1 MSAHGTTAGVDLD
14 AGKVRIPA
22 GHPLARLGPIAFGV
36 GALGLV
42 VAFLVTRGD
51 TRVFAFSWLVAFLFT
66 LSIALGSLYFVL
78 VHTAMQ
84 GGWGIVVRRLA
95 ENAMAAIPAFAL
107 LLLPIL
113 LYREELFPWIREI
126 AEGKDHILHGK
137 EPYLNVPFFLTR
149 AVVYMVVWSA
159 IALFF
164 FRGSRRQ
171 DATGD
176 HAISVRLRQ
185 WSGPAIIALG
195 LTHSFAAFDWIMS
208 LDPHWYSTIFGV
220 YSFAG
225 SLLAGWSFLVLVLV
239 ALRRFHL
246 LDDIVGPE
254 HYHDL
259 GKLLFAF
266 TVFWAYIGFSQY
278 FLIWYGNIPE
288 ETIFFRHRLEGSWRG
303 ASFLLAAG
311 HFVLPFFFLMPR
323 AIKRKPATIALG
335 AGWLLLMH
343 YLDVTWLV
351 MPSLR
356 PHGVAFGIAD
366 VACLIGFLGIFL
378 GVFVRLTVGAPLVP
392 IRDPRLPE
400 SLGFENI

>member
-1 MSAHGTTAGVDLD
+1 VSHRAAHELDPAGVT
-14 AGKVRIPA
+14 IPA
-22 GHPLARLGPIAFGV
+22 GHALARIPAIALTVGGLGIAL
-36 GALGLV
+36 ALVLS
-42 VAFLVTRGD
+42 RGD
-51 TRVFAFSWLVAFLFT
+51 TKAFAFSWLVAFLFT
-66 LSIALGSLYFVL
+66 LSIALGCLYFVL

-95 ENAMAAIPAFAL
+95 ENAMATIPLFAL
-107 LLLPIL
+107 LVLPIL
-113 LYREELFPWIREI
+113 FFREELYPWIRGI
-126 AEGKDHILHGK
+126 AEGKDHILHWK
-137 EPYLNVPFFLTR
+137 EPYLNTPFFVTR
-149 AVVYMVVWSA
+149 TSIYMVLWSA
-159 IALFF
+159 IAVYFV
-164 FRGSRRQ
+164 RASRRQ
-171 DATGD
+171 DASGD
-176 HAISVRLRQ
+176 PEISRKLRQ

-195 LTHSFAAFDWIMS
+195 ITHSFAAFDWIMS

-225 SLLAGWSFLVLVLV
+225 SLLSGFSFLVLVLV
-239 ALRRFHL
+239 LLRRYRL
-246 LDDIVGPE
+246 LDDVVGAE

-288 ETIFFRHRLEGSWRG
+288 ETIFFRHRLEGSWRA

-323 AIKRKPATIALG
+323 SIKRKPGTLAAG
-335 AGWLLLMH
+335 AAWMLVMN

-351 MPSLR
+351 MPSLH
-356 PHGVAFGIAD
+356 PHGVALGLVDVVCLVGI
-366 VACLIGFLGIFL
+366 LGLFV
-378 GVFVRLTVGAPLVP
+378 GVFARLTAGAPLVP
-392 IRDPRLPE
+392 IKDPRLAE

>member
-1 MSAHGTTAGVDLD
+1 MSGHVTHDLETARV
-14 AGKVRIPA
+14 KIPA
-22 GHPLARLGPIAFGV
+22 GHPLARMPAIALSV
-36 GALGLV
+36 GV
-42 VAFLVTRGD
+42 VALLAAVLLGRGD
-51 TRVFAFSWLVAFLFT
+51 PRAFAFSWLVAFLFT
-66 LSIALGSLYFVL
+66 LSIALGCLYFVL
-78 VHTAMQ
+78 IHTAMQ

-95 ENAMAAIPAFAL
+95 ENAMATIPAFAI
-107 LLLPIL
+107 LLLPVL
-113 LYREELFPWIREI
+113 FYREELFPWIREI
-126 AEGKDHILHGK
+126 AEGKDHLLLWK
-137 EPYLNVPFFLTR
+137 APYLNTPFFLTR
-149 AVVYMVVWSA
+149 AIVFMVVWSG

-176 HAISVRLRQ
+176 PAISVRLRQ

-225 SLLAGWSFLVLVLV
+225 ALLAGFSFIVLAVM
-239 ALRRFHL
+239 ALRRYGL
-246 LDDIVGPE
+246 LEDVVGTE
-254 HYHDL
+254 HFHDL

-288 ETIFFRHRLEGSWRG
+288 ETIFFRHRLEGSWRA

-323 AIKRKPATIALG
+323 TIKRKPVTLALG
-335 AGWLLLMH
+335 AAWILLMH

-351 MPSLR
+351 KPSIS
-356 PHGVAFGIAD
+356 PHGVPIGLAD
-366 VACLIGFLGIFL
+366 VLCLIGFLG
-378 GVFVRLTVGAPLVP
+378 VFVGIFARLTAGAPLIPV
-392 IRDPRLPE
+392 RDPRLPE